1 VYTEDAI
8 TDSSTLWIETLKNEK
23 AESSRV
29 LMLQKNNLSS
39 VDSFLSPEAD
49 DDRSFFTI
57 IEDANDGPVVGEIKE
72 DLLAQFAVV
81 MHEDV
86 VYKSRTVYSILDFLG
101 DIGGLS
107 DALQYIGQIL
117 IWLLQG
123 SGLMTFLVRNLF
135 KKETIE

>member
-1 VYTEDAI
+1 
-8 TDSSTLWIETLKNEK
+8 
-23 AESSRV
+23 
-29 LMLQKNNLSS
+29 MLQKNNLSS
-39 VDSFLSPEAD
+39 VDSFLSPEPD
-49 DDRSFFTI
+49 DDRSFFSI
-57 IEDANDGPVVGEIKE
+57 REDANDGPVVGEIKE